1 MKITQKIQT
10 PTPQY
15 IVTTDITYAQVDS
28 WYGHCRRD
36 LKLDLIYPEDKS
48 GKRYPCI
55 VWICGGAWLRMDKSA
70 HLAYLSM
77 LAQQGFV
84 VASVEYR
91 TSNEGSFPMALQDVK
106 AAIRYLRAYAA
117 RYCIDPELFGAMGES
132 AGGYLTC
139 MAALDQ
145 DKELEVGEYL
155 EQSSAIQAACPWYP
169 PTNAGS
175 FPYENELQAAMSPES
190 LFLGYNVMTN
200 QEEAIASSPVSKV
213 TKDAPPF
220 FIIHGTNDHTVP
232 FTQSEQLYQK
242 LEEAGCDVT
251 LLALDGAD
259 HADLMFFQKEIWE
272 QIAEFFK
279 RGLV

>member
-1 MKITQKIQT
+1 
-10 PTPQY
+10 
-15 IVTTDITYAQVDS
+15 
-28 WYGHCRRD
+28 
-36 LKLDLIYPEDKS
+36 
-48 GKRYPCI
+48 
-55 VWICGGAWLRMDKSA
+55 MDKSA
-70 HLAYLSM
+70 HLAYLST

-91 TSNEGSFPMALQDVK
+91 TSNEGEFPMALQDIK
-106 AAIRYLRAYAA
+106 AAIRYLRAHAA
-117 RYCIDPELFGAMGES
+117 RYCIDPERFGAMGES

-139 MAALDQ
+139 MAALDH
-145 DKELEVGEYL
+145 DKELDVGEYL

-175 FPYENELQAAMSPES
+175 FPYESELQAAMSPES
-190 LFLGYNVMTN
+190 LMLGYNVMQN
-200 QEEAIASSPVSKV
+200 NEAAVTCSPVSKV

-232 FTQSEQLYQK
+232 FTQSEELYQK

-259 HADLMFFQKEIWE
+259 HADLMFFQKETWE
-272 QIAEFFK
+272 QIAGFFK
-279 RGLV
+279 RELG